1 MLDSFREIVK
11 KGSIESELL
20 KKIDISNLPGHIA
33 IIMDGNG
40 RWAKSRGLT
49 RIEGHKVGS
58 ESARKITEYCTRLG
72 IKHLTLFTFS
82 SENWKRPKKE
92 VNTLM
97 KMLHENLIS
106 QSDLLKKYEIR
117 LSVIGNIEALPSML
131 KKKLKETIAMSE
143 GFGKLKLNL
152 ALNYGSRSE
161 IVSAVK
167 KIVTEKIDISKIDE
181 ISFGNYLFTSGI
193 PDPDL
198 LIRTSGEIRISN
210 FLLYQL
216 AYSELYFTD
225 TLWPDFR
232 LKELLKAI
240 IDYQRRE
247 RRYGAV

>member
-1 MLDSFREIVK
+1 MLDSFEEIIK
-11 KGSIESELL
+11 KGSVESELL
-20 KKIDISNLPGHIA
+20 KKIDISKLPEHIA

-40 RWAKSRGLT
+40 RWAQSRGFS
-49 RIEGHKVGS
+49 RIEGHKIGA

-97 KMLHENLIS
+97 KMLNENLVT
-106 QSDLLKKYEIR
+106 QSDLLRKYKIS
-117 LSVIGNIEALPSML
+117 LSVIGDIDALPGML

-143 GFGKLKLNL
+143 GFGNLKLTL
-152 ALNYGSRSE
+152 ALNYASRFE

-167 KIVTEKIDISKIDE
+167 KIVAEKLDVNNIDE
-181 ISFGNYLFTSGI
+181 RSFGNYLFTSGI

-240 IDYQRRE
+240 IDFQKRE
-247 RRYGAV
+247 RRFGAV